1 MEGSFCPFHSL
12 RFSLSTRAEKA
23 QGRYQGMKGAGA
35 EPERLSGVCD
45 KYVTNKVQTGARKM
59 SVPLPGLCS
68 QFSLLQ
74 KRHDDLKS
82 EVFQAITTCFF
93 KPPALVFTFATHIW
107 TVSLAHHQCRV
118 TQPCPSGGAGSA
130 INYLF
135 LGFKNT
141 PVSHHGRTQPLLEA
155 LQHVPRRQLR
165 LRVCCWPE
173 RRQQLQRVQAGL
185 CWETPTKVF
194 FWAAEISNEE

>member
-45 KYVTNKVQTGARKM
+45 KYVMNKVQTGAHKM

-93 KPPALVFTFATHIW
+93 KPPALVFTFATHFW
-107 TVSLAHHQCRV
+107 TVSLAHHQRRV
-118 TQPCPSGGAGSA
+118 TQPCPSGGQVQQSIICFWGSKTPRFPTTAGRS
-130 INYLF
+130 
-135 LGFKNT
+135 
-141 PVSHHGRTQPLLEA
+141 P
-155 LQHVPRRQLR
+155 
-165 LRVCCWPE
+165 CWKPCSTSPE
-173 RRQQLQRVQAGL
+173 D
-185 CWETPTKVF
+185 
-194 FWAAEISNEE
+194 S